1 MLIVLEGCDGVGKT
15 TLAKQLAKLLDA
27 KIIHCSSTTP
37 NSFNYFLSIIK
48 AARETNI
55 IADRFCYGQ
64 FVYQEEYDRPL
75 ARGCTESS
83 LDRLHELEIYM
94 TMYNVKVIHVTADP
108 EVVKERLALRKE
120 TVINNLSV
128 DDVIAGFNAIK
139 SLSSL
144 EWLEYDTTGGAV

>member
-37 NSFNYFLSIIK
+37 NTYDYFLEIVK
-48 AARETNI
+48 ASENANI

-75 ARGCTESS
+75 GNKSPS
-83 LDRLHELEIYM
+83 LDELHRLEIDM
-94 TMYNVKVIHVTADP
+94 AKHNVKLIHVTADP

-144 EWLEYDTTGGAV
+144 EWLEYNTTGGSL

>member
-15 TLAKQLAKLLDA
+15 TLAKKLQKLLDA
-27 KIIHCSSTTP
+27 RIIHCSSTTP
-37 NSFNYFLSIIK
+37 NTYDYFMDIIK
-48 AARETNI
+48 ASETTNI

-75 ARGCTESS
+75 GHNGSS
-83 LDRLHELEIYM
+83 LDELHRLEIYM
-94 TMYNVKVIHVTADP
+94 AKYNVKVIHVKADP
-108 EVVKERLALRKE
+108 EVVKERLMLRKE

-128 DDVIAGFNAIK
+128 DDVTHSFEAIK